1 MLRGGLT
8 LMLGILVVLAKA
20 QDSDRFIVQNQSD
33 FDRVEF
39 SLKTT
44 KVNCFIVPSS
54 NDDIVDLSSPNHDP
68 ASQFNQ
74 KTADGV
80 KMVNVVLGERQL
92 NYLSSTISN
101 KIFNDVGDAGD
112 YDCKVSFSK
121 AKPLNLSLNYA
132 VGSANIN
139 LSGLPIG
146 RLKVDTGSADV
157 SINYDN
163 AMPNAISMDTML
175 IKVDWGTI
183 TTSNL
188 YLSKAKH
195 IVAGIGF
202 GSMTMDFR
210 NAQNYHGNINASVG
224 AGKLEVLLP
233 DHELPILIHLNDS
246 PLCHVA
252 IPDSFRKQGA
262 NTYASANYKSDNENT
277 LTFNLDVALGK
288 IIFVANP

>member
-1 MLRGGLT
+1 MLKGGFT
-8 LMLGILVVLAKA
+8 LILGILALMVKA
-20 QDSDRFIVQNQSD
+20 QDSDRFIIQNQPD

-39 SLKTT
+39 SLKTS

-54 NDDIVDLSSPNHDP
+54 NDEIVHLSSANHNP
-68 ASQFNQ
+68 GSQFDE
-74 KTADGV
+74 KTTNGV
-80 KMVNVVLGERQL
+80 KMVRVVLGNHQL

-101 KIFNDVGDAGD
+101 KIFNDADNTSD
-112 YDCKVSFSK
+112 YNCRVSLSN

-157 SINYDN
+157 NINYDDN
-163 AMPNAISMDTML
+163 MPNAISMDTML

-183 TTSNL
+183 NTNNL
-188 YLSKAKH
+188 YLSNAKQ

-202 GSMTMDFR
+202 GNMTMDFR
-210 NAQNYHGNINASVG
+210 NAQNYQGHINASVG

-233 DHELPILIHLNDS
+233 DHELPVLIHLNDS

-252 IPDSFRKQGA
+252 IPDSFRKHGA
-262 NTYASANYKSDNENT
+262 NTYVSADYTPENENT
-277 LTFNLDVALGK
+277 LTFDLDVALGK